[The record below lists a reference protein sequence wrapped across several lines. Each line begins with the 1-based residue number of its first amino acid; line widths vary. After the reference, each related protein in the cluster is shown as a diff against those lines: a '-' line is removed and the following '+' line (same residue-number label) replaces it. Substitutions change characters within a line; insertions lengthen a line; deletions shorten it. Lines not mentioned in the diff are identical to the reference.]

1 MIIIFDLDGT
11 LINTISDLGQ
21 ACNHALAACG
31 FPTHKIEDYPRL
43 VGNGVNKLI
52 ERALPLEHR
61 NEETVLRLREYFV
74 PYYDEHNCDFTRPY
88 DGIEELLK
96 ELKAQGHFLAVA
108 SNKYQ
113 AATEKIVAQ
122 LFPGIFDVVLG
133 ERVGV
138 ERKPNPQIVYDI
150 IDRYA
155 VRSQTVR
162 STLCQNGT
170 SSLSDTNED
179 ILYIGDSLVDAET
192 ARAAASQLS
201 TLNSQLSLVLCTW
214 GFGTREQ
221 MENAKPDYLVD
232 HPLEV
237 LAFVLQ

>member
-11 LINTISDLGQ
+11 LINTIADLGQ
-21 ACNHALAACG
+21 ACNHALSACG

-52 ERALPLEHR
+52 ERALPEEHR

-88 DGIEELLK
+88 DGIPELL
-96 ELKAQGHFLAVA
+96 EALKQKGDEAMRRKGERWFLAVA

-122 LFPGIFDVVLG
+122 LFPGVFDLVLG
-133 ERVGV
+133 EREGV
-138 ERKPNPQIVYDI
+138 ERKPDPQIVYDI
-150 IDRYA
+150 LEAKGERLEA
-155 VRSQTVR
+155 K
-162 STLCQNGT
+162 G
-170 SSLSDTNED
+170 EE

-192 ARAAASQLS
+192 ARAAGA
-201 TLNSQLSLVLCTW
+201 TLVLCTW

-221 MENAKPDYLVD
+221 MEGAKPDYLVD

-237 LAFVLQ
+237 LESLELRV

>member
-1 MIIIFDLDGT
+1 MLIIFDLDGT

-21 ACNHALAACG
+21 ACNHALASCG

-52 ERALPLEHR
+52 ERALPEEHR

-88 DGIEELLK
+88 DGIPELLEALRRK
-96 ELKAQGHFLAVA
+96 GDEAMRLKGERWFLAVA

-133 ERVGV
+133 EREGV

-150 IDRYA
+150 L
-155 VRSQTVR
+155 
-162 STLCQNGT
+162 STLNIQHSTLNC
-170 SSLSDTNED
+170 
-179 ILYIGDSLVDAET
+179 LYIGDSLVDAET
-192 ARAAASQLS
+192 ARAAGA
-201 TLNSQLSLVLCTW
+201 TLVLCTW

-221 MENAKPDYLVD
+221 MEGAKPDYLVD

-237 LAFVLQ
+237 LEVLEVKG

>member
-11 LINTISDLGQ
+11 LINTIADLGQ
-21 ACNHALAACG
+21 ACNYALSACG

-52 ERALPLEHR
+52 ERALPEEHR

-88 DGIEELLK
+88 DGIPELLHTLK
-96 ELKAQGHFLAVA
+96 EQGHLLAVA

-150 IDRYA
+150 IKNYELRIKNY
-155 VRSQTVR
+155 S
-162 STLCQNGT
+162 SEKKIQN
-170 SSLSDTNED
+170 SKFKIQNS
-179 ILYIGDSLVDAET
+179 LYIGDSLVDAET
-192 ARAAASQLS
+192 ARAAGA
-201 TLNSQLSLVLCTW
+201 TLVLCTW

-221 MENAKPDYLVD
+221 MEGAKPDYLVD

-237 LAFVLQ
+237 LKVVEGVECRV

>member
-21 ACNHALAACG
+21 ACNHALSVCG

-52 ERALPLEHR
+52 ERALPAEHR
-61 NEETVLRLREYFV
+61 NETTVLRLREHFV
-74 PYYDEHNCDFTRPY
+74 PYYDEHNCDYTRPY
-88 DGIEELLK
+88 DGIPELLNN
-96 ELKAQGHFLAVA
+96 LKAQGHFLAVA

-133 ERVGV
+133 EREGV

-150 IDRYA
+150 L
-155 VRSQTVR
+155 
-162 STLCQNGT
+162 STLNTKHSTLNC
-170 SSLSDTNED
+170 
-179 ILYIGDSLVDAET
+179 LYIGDSLVDAET
-192 ARAAASQLS
+192 ARAAGAI
-201 TLNSQLSLVLCTW
+201 LVLCTW
-214 GFGTREQ
+214 GFGTKEQ
-221 MENAKPDYLVD
+221 MENAKPDYLVN

-237 LAFVLQ
+237 LEVQEFRSLEV

>member
-21 ACNHALAACG
+21 ACNHALSACG

-52 ERALPLEHR
+52 ERALPEEYR

-88 DGIEELLK
+88 DGIPELL
-96 ELKAQGHFLAVA
+96 EALKQKGDEAMRRKGEQWFLAVA

-122 LFPGIFDVVLG
+122 LFPGVFDLVLG
-133 ERVGV
+133 EREGV
-138 ERKPNPQIVYDI
+138 EPNLIHKSCTIFWRRK
-150 IDRYA
+150 
-155 VRSQTVR
+155 
-162 STLCQNGT
+162 
-170 SSLSDTNED
+170 
-179 ILYIGDSLVDAET
+179 
-192 ARAAASQLS
+192 
-201 TLNSQLSLVLCTW
+201 
-214 GFGTREQ
+214 
-221 MENAKPDYLVD
+221 AKG
-232 HPLEV
+232 
-237 LAFVLQ
+237 

>member
-52 ERALPLEHR
+52 ERALPEEYR
-61 NEETVLRLREYFV
+61 NEETVLRLREYFI

-88 DGIEELLK
+88 DGIPELL
-96 ELKAQGHFLAVA
+96 EALKRKGDEAMRRTGERWFLAVA

-122 LFPGIFDVVLG
+122 IFPGIFDVVLG
-133 ERVGV
+133 EREGV
-138 ERKPNPQIVYDI
+138 ERKPHPQIVYDI
-150 IDRYA
+150 L
-155 VRSQTVR
+155 
-162 STLCQNGT
+162 STLN
-170 SSLSDTNED
+170 SKLSTLNC
-179 ILYIGDSLVDAET
+179 LYIGDSLVDAET
-192 ARAAASQLS
+192 ARAAGA
-201 TLNSQLSLVLCTW
+201 TLVLCTW

-221 MENAKPDYLVD
+221 MEGAKPDYLVD

-237 LAFVLQ
+237 LKVVEGF